1 MCHSKW
7 FCIAFFLYFLAN
19 RSRKATKT
27 WTKYLLHEKGTALTI
42 YRSLQILNTQVNNVM
57 CTTVLP
63 VGVFFVVFMQVISCF
78 VCIKFHTA
86 LPLPLLSAFSTIASF
101 CFAFELITFAMEAE
115 VYERSGTFLGIMDG
129 NNSKERRLA
138 KRALKRMGVSV
149 GKAYLTDRQTPL
161 ELVSFVI
168 STTSNLLVSTWKSS
182 WSKMQ

>member
-1 MCHSKW
+1 MILHFS
-7 FCIAFFLYFLAN
+7 FLAN
-19 RSRKATKT
+19 RTRQATKT
-27 WTKYLLHEKGTALTI
+27 WAKYLLHDNAVALKI

-63 VGVFFVVFMQVISCF
+63 VVVFFVVFMQVISCF

-101 CFAFELITFAMEAE
+101 CFAFELITFAMEAK
-115 VYERSGTFLGIMDG
+115 VYERSGAFVGMMDG
-129 NNSKERRLA
+129 NNSKETRLP

-149 GKAYLTDRQTPL
+149 GKAYLIDCQTPL

-168 STTSNLLVSTWKSS
+168 STTSNLLVST
-182 WSKMQ
+182 